1 MTSPHVLIT
10 GGYGC
15 IGSETAKWLLR
26 HTTAKVIIC
35 SRHVSQQ
42 RTERVFHDVDRSRL
56 QAIALDIRHQ
66 PELTAMLRNESITHV
81 AHLAAMQTP
90 ECNAHRDLGLQTNL
104 AATQYLIEAMK
115 EMPAQIQ
122 RFVFA
127 SSIGVYGPRD
137 MYAAGRVP
145 MLAETRPVNVYGV
158 WKLAAEHL
166 SRLFHQDTGI
176 PTVCLRPGVLYGPG
190 RDIGLT
196 SSPTT
201 AMKCIA
207 RGDPYEVTFRTQQ
220 DYLYAPDSG
229 AAFAHSLIDPFDGYG
244 VFTLP
249 SHTADTAQMVEW
261 MRVAADELGIASQFH
276 ITIGSGEAPFIC
288 ELDYEPFSQAFPGV
302 PNTPLQAG
310 VRESLS
316 VFLQHVQ
323 RGWLNPNSATIGIS
337 T

>member
-26 HTTAKVIIC
+26 HTTANVIIC
-35 SRHVSQQ
+35 SRHVSEQ
-42 RTERVFHDVDRSRL
+42 RTERVFHDVNRSRL
-56 QAIALDIRHQ
+56 KAIAVDIRHQ
-66 PELTAMLRNESITHV
+66 AELAAILRNESITHV

-115 EMPAQIQ
+115 EASTPIQ
-122 RFVFA
+122 RFLFA
-127 SSIGVYGPRD
+127 SSIAVYGPRP
-137 MYAAGRVP
+137 MYPVGRVP
-145 MLAETRPVNVYGV
+145 MLADPHPVNVYGV
-158 WKLAAEHL
+158 WKLASEHIA
-166 SRLFHQDTGI
+166 RLFHQETGI

-207 RGDPYEVTFRTQQ
+207 LGIPYEVTFRTQQ
-220 DYLYAPDSG
+220 DYLYAADAG
-229 AAFAHSLIDPFDGYG
+229 TAFAHTLIDPFDGYG
-244 VFTLP
+244 VFTMP
-249 SHTADTAQMVEW
+249 SHTANTDQMVEW
-261 MRVAADELGIASQFH
+261 MRVAANDLGIGSQFH

-288 ELDYEPFSQAFPGV
+288 ELDFEPFSRAFPGV
-302 PNTPLQAG
+302 PNTPLQLG

-316 VFLQHVQ
+316 VFLQHAQ
-323 RGWLNPNSATIGIS
+323 RGWLTDKMAS
-337 T
+337 